1 MRKKRIAVPVLIGL
15 NAVLLGL
22 GMTCLLNL
30 FGLVLALSLDST
42 PRYPRFGPFCLLVGV
57 AALLGLV
64 LVFLWSAKN
73 EERLELTKRIWLALY
88 IGAFLLSLPTLG
100 VWERVFDLLQEI
112 L

>member
-1 MRKKRIAVPVLIGL
+1 MRKKRNVVPMLIGL

-30 FGLVLALSLDST
+30 FGLVLAMSLDST

-64 LVFLWSAKN
+64 LVFLWSVKN
-73 EERLELTKRIWLALY
+73 FERFAYTKKTWIVQY
-88 IGAFLLSLPTLG
+88 VGAFVLSIPMLG
-100 VWERVFDLLQEI
+100 VWERVFDLLREMF
-112 L
+112 